1 MRGPTPIST
10 YAEGVTG
17 ILWLF
22 LSPKFGWKIA
32 GTCVAL
38 AASLMLY
45 VLSLFKAE
53 NAVAFV
59 VAISTGIVVQLIALS
74 FLASDWKRPALR

>member
-1 MRGPTPIST
+1 
-10 YAEGVTG
+10 
-17 ILWLF
+17 
-22 LSPKFGWKIA
+22 
-32 GTCVAL
+32 
-38 AASLMLY
+38 MLY